1 MEVSKMTNLTIR
13 HPRQG
18 FARDLDRFFDGFFAP
33 VWREQQTED
42 YSPRV
47 NISESK
53 DDVSLVFELPGMEK
67 DDIKITVADNVLT
80 VAGKREFKSEQK
92 EADFVRTEIRQGSF
106 SRSFTLPDTVNA
118 EKISA
123 DYKAG
128 MLTVSMAKR
137 EEVKPRQI
145 EVSVK

>member
-1 MEVSKMTNLTIR
+1 MTNLTIR
-13 HPRQG
+13 HPRTG

-33 VWREQQTED
+33 MWREREGEQG

-47 NISESK
+47 NIQEGK
-53 DDVSLVFELPGMEK
+53 DDVRLVFELPGMEK

-80 VAGKREFKSEQK
+80 VSGRREFKAE
-92 EADFVRTEIRQGSF
+92 ENEGDFVRCEIRTGSF
-106 SRSFTLPDTVNA
+106 NRSFTLPDTVDT

-128 MLTVSMAKR
+128 LLTVAMAKR
-137 EEVKPRQI
+137 EEVKPKQI